1 MAYIYEYIRTQGF
14 EPIHFEEHYTR
25 LEALAR
31 KYFLAPL
38 SVERKELQRLIG
50 EQLCNDGFSPRNTN
64 AVYVRYNCDGEI
76 TIISEEIL
84 YNDFSLRALRPRIF
98 VCRVSGE
105 PLTDNTSAKEAL
117 LEMNHT
123 TAIISE
129 QGVPLWVNEQGE
141 VLAIDG
147 ASVIAVFDNEIRF
160 SRMGGGVEF
169 ELAYNAASKIRNNV
183 TKEEILLSDLTSAKE
198 LLYIDHRGIT
208 AIEAYESHHF
218 MDITASK
225 LAAARTAKER

>member
-14 EPIHFEEHYTR
+14 APMHFEEHYTR

-50 EQLCNDGFSPRNTN
+50 ERLCNDGFSPRNTN
-64 AVYVRYNCDGEI
+64 AVYVRYNSDGEI

-84 YNDFSLRALRPRIF
+84 YNDFSLRALRPHIF

-105 PLTDNTSAKEAL
+105 PLTDNTSVKESL
-117 LEMNHT
+117 LEMNRT
-123 TAIISE
+123 TALISE

-147 ASVIAVFDNEIRF
+147 AAVIAVFDDEIRF
-160 SRMGGGVEF
+160 SRLGGGVEF
-169 ELAYNAASKIRNNV
+169 ELAYHAASKIRKNIA
-183 TKEEILLSDLTSAKE
+183 KEEILLSDLTSVKE
-198 LLYIDHRGIT
+198 LLCIDHRGIT

-225 LAAARTAKER
+225 LAAAITAKER